1 MGFLQWIN
9 SWMIVF
15 PIIVILYY
23 FFRKKYKPQT
33 VSSTMFWEEAMHE
46 TKASP
51 YLKKLQKNA
60 LLFLQIAALLLF
72 ILAMMNPFIKS
83 ESIVGEQVIFIV
95 DTSATMQ
102 AGETVPLFHTYQAEL
117 LKIADDAE
125 GKEITLITSGSQPE
139 VILRKERNVKNVK
152 KAIERLQITY
162 EAQSMS
168 NVLSVAQSMIGEE
181 ATSVYVFTDALDKSL
196 IPVTSN
202 NVSWNVYGQSKV
214 LNNVSI
220 TKLAAMQQQAE
231 KTILVQVAND
241 TSDEQHFSITVKDEQ
256 GIEVVEQVVI
266 EPNQSLN
273 HVFEST
279 VLGEKLTASI
289 DVKDHYALDNV
300 AYTVLQEPSIEVQLD
315 VDMHLL
321 VQKGFASVYDDVVYL
336 NEKTS
341 EDQRALIVTNK
352 VAYLEG
358 TKPVLLFGRD
368 DVEAVEVNS
377 YAKSSDHALFNFSP
391 LDEVYVQSLYPPID
405 GYEVIATVGDE
416 PFIQLSDTNDIIV
429 LTDISATDWSLQPVF
444 PLFLWSAIQEVSAQ
458 SDYLGTYTPKQA
470 ASIVLSQKEWSV
482 FNEKREFIQDL
493 PASIQQI
500 VAPEEPGFYTLKAA
514 DEERLFT
521 VDLSADEKVI
531 KQGESYTIG
540 AIEVETKAQEN
551 RSLMLW
557 VVPFILLLLLIE
569 WEVQRRRGFTN

>member
-1 MGFLQWIN
+1 MGFLQWTN

-33 VSSTMFWEEAMHE
+33 VSSTLFWEVAMHE

-72 ILAMMNPFIKS
+72 ILAMMNPFFKS

-102 AGETVPLFHTYQAEL
+102 AGVAVPLFDTYQAEL
-117 LKIADDAE
+117 LKLADDVE
-125 GKEITLITSGSQPE
+125 GKPVTLITSGSQPE
-139 VILRKERNVKNVK
+139 VILRNERNSSNVK
-152 KAIERLQITY
+152 KAIENLHITY

-168 NVLSVAQSMIGEE
+168 NVLSVAQSMIGDE
-181 ATSVYVFTDALDKSL
+181 ATSVYVFTDAIDKTM

-202 NVSWNVYGQSKV
+202 NVSWKVYGQVKA
-214 LNNVSI
+214 LDNVSI
-220 TKLAAMQQQAE
+220 TKLAAMQQQDV

-241 TSDEQHFSITVKDEQ
+241 TSVEQRFSIILKDEH
-256 GIEVVEQVVI
+256 GIEIVEQVVI
-266 EPNQSLN
+266 EPNKSLN
-273 HVFEST
+273 HVFTSS
-279 VLGEKLTASI
+279 VVGEKLTASI
-289 DVKDHYALDNV
+289 DVKDHYPVDNV
-300 AYTVLQEPSIEVQLD
+300 AYTVFQEPSIEVQLD

-336 NEKTS
+336 NEKTNA
-341 EDQRALIVTNK
+341 DQRALIVTNK
-352 VAYLEG
+352 VSYLEDSQ
-358 TKPVLLFGRD
+358 PVLLFGRN

-377 YAKSSDHALFNFSP
+377 FAKSSNHALFNFSS
-391 LDEVYVQSLYPPID
+391 LDEVYVQTLYPPFED
-405 GYEVIATVGDE
+405 YEVIATVGDE

-444 PLFLWSAIQEVSAQ
+444 PLFLWSAIQEASAQ
-458 SDYLGTYTPKQA
+458 SNYLGTFTPKQA
-470 ASIVLSQKEWSV
+470 ASIVLPQKEWSL
-482 FNEKREFIQDL
+482 FNASQEFVQDL
-493 PASIQQI
+493 PSIQQV
-500 VAPEEPGFYTLKAA
+500 VAPEQPGFYTLKAA

-531 KQGESYTIG
+531 KQGENFTIG
-540 AIEVETKAQEN
+540 AVEVQTKEQQN

-557 VVPFILLLLLIE
+557 IVPFILLLLLIE